1 MNFNENLPEWHKEG
15 IEPPANK
22 KEEGWNAGDKPP
34 AEWLNWLFN
43 RAYKVFVEI
52 RSILTG
58 HDEAISDRIPLA
70 EKGEPEG
77 VATLDEE
84 GQVPAEQLNNAPDPD
99 LSNYAEKDGDY
110 EDLRARATTKEDV
123 GLKNVTD
130 DEQATKI
137 EFNGH
142 LTNEMPHQFIDEKNN
157 KTYVF
162 GLRISAEGKPQIIYE
177 EAI

>member
-1 MNFNENLPEWHKEG
+1 MTTYNVTIKKRNPSNDGWDTILPITTGENVIINAQGDTIIKAIDEK
-15 IEPPANK
+15 IPAN
-22 KEEGWNAGDKPP
+22 
-34 AEWLNWLFN
+34 
-43 RAYKVFVEI
+43 
-52 RSILTG
+52 
-58 HDEAISDRIPLA
+58 

-137 EFNGH
+137 EFNKH

-162 GLRISAEGKPQIIYE
+162 GLRISGEGKPQIIYE
-177 EAI
+177 EVM